1 MLRIMKKIK
10 QSDLSLKKD
19 TISELSENSA
29 KSNNTVN
36 ATCFTCNTCQTRCGQ
51 ATCPGYSDD
60 PATTCNATYNTVCL
74 CASANMQCE
83 TRTCNPSATDGPLCC
98 APPEPSIPTG
108 ICPATG
114 TCPNTREVVCIGI
127 TAQDTC
133 EILTGKDCKDSD
145 NCMHISIAVDDGYI
159 CELITRD
166 NCEE

>member
-1 MLRIMKKIK
+1 MKKIK

-19 TISELSENSA
+19 TVSELSENSA
-29 KSNNTVN
+29 NSNNTVN

-51 ATCPGYSDD
+51 ATCHGYSDD

-74 CASANMQCE
+74 CASDNMQCE
-83 TRTCNPSATDGPLCC
+83 SKTCNPSATDGPVCC
-98 APPEPSIPTG
+98 EPPEPSIPTG
-108 ICPATG
+108 ICQATG
-114 TCPNTREVVCIGI
+114 DCPNSLEVICEQTIQGENGN
-127 TAQDTC
+127 TC
-133 EILTGKDCKDSD
+133 VRVTEKCDPSD